1 MHHRGRGLS
10 QCIVICALREGDYQY
25 ALLYAAF
32 WTGII
37 SIYYHM
43 HPPGRGLSVCIIICA
58 LREEDYQY
66 VPSYTPS
73 WKGIMRIY
81 ATFPILSTYVP
92 HTLSVSLSLS
102 LSLYLSTY
110 VYISLYI
117 YIYIYIL
124 RALDVLKCAPPVGG
138 GHPPPIPVGLRPPC
152 WGGIRPA
159 QTPSFQVG
167 LRPPKYENSQ
177 FYKRDSL
184 YKMLHSRRR
193 PTENGGVWGGGC
205 PPQQGGRRPT
215 GNGGFGG
222 ADAPPTGGTHLSNI
236 QCT

>member
-102 LSLYLSTY
+102 LYLSTY

-117 YIYIYIL
+117 YIYIYIYIKGIGC
-124 RALDVLKCAPPVGG
+124 AQVCAPCWGGASAPNPGRPAASLLG
-138 GHPPPIPVGLRPPC
+138 GHPPRPDPLIP
-152 WGGIRPA
+152 
-159 QTPSFQVG
+159 
-167 LRPPKYENSQ
+167 
-177 FYKRDSL
+177 
-184 YKMLHSRRR
+184 
-193 PTENGGVWGGGC
+193 
-205 PPQQGGRRPT
+205 GRLAASEVREFT
-215 GNGGFGG
+215 I
-222 ADAPPTGGTHLSNI
+222 L
-236 QCT
+236 